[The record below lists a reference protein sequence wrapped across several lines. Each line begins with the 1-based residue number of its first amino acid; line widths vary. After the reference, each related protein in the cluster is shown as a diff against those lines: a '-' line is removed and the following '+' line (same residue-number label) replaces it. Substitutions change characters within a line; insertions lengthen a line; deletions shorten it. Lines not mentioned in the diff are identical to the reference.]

1 MVRNTTYYSI
11 PRHIDLSTKNQ
22 LMKSSWLSLHSYNM
36 YLHPTKCICWCCLIK
51 SYPYIFR
58 FYFQVGHEIM
68 NELLVTTCI
77 WNTKIR
83 IHDYIQNGIL
93 HFKTETT
100 IFNSCWICLKLPLTR
115 CPKWDR
121 HFSSAWIQVK
131 GVLKYLKKTGEA
143 ISWRSQGSLET
154 DVSTCKDSIILLRNF
169 IVKC

>member
-1 MVRNTTYYSI
+1 MVRNTTYYSV
-11 PRHIDLSTKNQ
+11 PRHIDLSKMNQ

-51 SYPYIFR
+51 SYPHVFC

-93 HFKTETT
+93 HS
-100 IFNSCWICLKLPLTR
+100 ILKLKQQFLI
-115 CPKWDR
+115 DVE
-121 HFSSAWIQVK
+121 SAWSYLWQGVQNEIDIFLQPESKLKVYWSILRKQVK
-131 GVLKYLKKTGEA
+131 LYREEARVLWKLM
-143 ISWRSQGSLET
+143 L
-154 DVSTCKDSIILLRNF
+154 VP
-169 IVKC
+169 VKNQ